1 MSFHVCAVCPRR
13 SRQQEA
19 VMPRAKSKQKQKPP
33 AWWIERQ
40 RAVARMRDA
49 QATRERDGLRK
60 RYQSDLLQFWRR
72 CADAR
77 CRRKRTCKGEP
88 DGCLGR
94 GLAAMSGPDREW
106 LRGAIMATVK
116 GARSLEELVRGTG
129 EEIAA
134 ARCAKPM
141 DVQGLAAC
149 LTQLLAE
156 PAGASALPQGDEQA
170 DGEACVVVSKR
181 KRPASPGTEADM
193 VEWSPVIG
201 SSVDPVRAAALPP
214 PADAPLAFAKPKRL
228 RFGGAR
234 SARAGPASPGPADA
248 VPAGP
253 PQPGPPPAIEPWQ
266 AWCDDEGRL
275 HMPDPAAVRERF
287 RMLTR
292 DEIQQRMRAY
302 GA

>member
-1 MSFHVCAVCPRR
+1 MSFHVCAVMPRAA
-13 SRQQEA
+13 RQQEA
-19 VMPRAKSKQKQKPP
+19 VMPRAKYKPKQKPA

-40 RAVARMRDA
+40 RAVVRMRDA
-49 QATRERDGLRK
+49 QATRELEGQRL
-60 RYQSDLLQFWRR
+60 RYQSDLLQFWCR

-77 CRRKRTCKGEP
+77 CRRNRTCKGDP

-94 GLAAMSGPDREW
+94 GLAAMSARDREW

-116 GARSLEELVRGTG
+116 GAGSLEELVRGTG

-134 ARCAKPM
+134 ARSAKPM
-141 DVQGLAAC
+141 DIQVLADC
-149 LTQLLAE
+149 LAQLLAE
-156 PAGASALPQGDEQA
+156 PAGASALPQCDEA
-170 DGEACVVVSKR
+170 GGEAGVVVSER
-181 KRPASPGTEADM
+181 QSPASPGTEADM
-193 VEWSPVIG
+193 VEWSPMIG
-201 SSVDPVRAAALPP
+201 SSVDPVRGAPLPP

-248 VPAGP
+248 GPAGL
-253 PQPGPPPAIEPWQ
+253 PQPGPPPGIEPWQ

-275 HMPDPAAVRERF
+275 HMPDPAAVNERF